1 MYAYNDHGF
10 EIVKGA
16 ISDQNISNITNE
28 LLKIGNNLDKKN
40 DFNNLDDLWNHYSYS
55 NREKGSSIYN
65 GFKYLPSIS
74 SMAYSDLMKSSLKK
88 VCNINNPALIDIN
101 CRIDSR
107 GDEKYLFDWHQD
119 YWFSVS
125 SKNAVVVWIPITGLK
140 PSMGGLEIIPFQ
152 KDDLKI
158 YKTKAGD
165 KYESYADAVKLDDV
179 IPTERALRIESM
191 SKGSALFFSFS
202 SLHKSLPITDK
213 NRSRFTI
220 QLRFVDFDDEEF
232 IANNYKPGQ
241 VSQQSIDYLTLNT

>member
-55 NREKGSSIYN
+55 NREKGGSIYN

-140 PSMGGLEIIPFQ
+140 PSMGGREIIPFQ
-152 KDDLKI
+152 KDD
-158 YKTKAGD
+158 
-165 KYESYADAVKLDDV
+165 
-179 IPTERALRIESM
+179 
-191 SKGSALFFSFS
+191 
-202 SLHKSLPITDK
+202 
-213 NRSRFTI
+213 
-220 QLRFVDFDDEEF
+220 
-232 IANNYKPGQ
+232 
-241 VSQQSIDYLTLNT
+241 